1 MQYMEQ
7 FGCIGFCLAMK
18 PSAKLVTA
26 ATLKGEEFLMSDT
39 AVTRRFS
46 EFCSE
51 YGGLYRFAY
60 QL

>member
-7 FGCIGFCLAMK
+7 FGCIGFTLAIK
-18 PSAKLVTA
+18 PSGKLVTA
-26 ATLKGEEFLMSDT
+26 STLKGEEFLMSDR

-51 YGGLYRFAY
+51 YGGL
-60 QL
+60 